1 MNLTFSLI
9 LIIDSIAKKIEE
21 QKFLENS
28 VPVGEGEENL
38 TNMPDGF
45 REWWDYE
52 QYFFTKNN
60 LD

>member
-1 MNLTFSLI
+1 M
-9 LIIDSIAKKIEE
+9 DSIAKKIEE

-45 REWWDYE
+45 RE
-52 QYFFTKNN
+52 
-60 LD
+60 